1 MSLDS
6 QGAADDRK
14 GAFPR
19 AAGGIYNFPLN
30 QPALWAEPIVRREAH
45 ER

>member
-1 MSLDS
+1 MPPYSDS
-6 QGAADDRK
+6 AAK
-14 GAFPR
+14 GSIYNYAHNVL
-19 AAGGIYNFPLN
+19 YNFPLN